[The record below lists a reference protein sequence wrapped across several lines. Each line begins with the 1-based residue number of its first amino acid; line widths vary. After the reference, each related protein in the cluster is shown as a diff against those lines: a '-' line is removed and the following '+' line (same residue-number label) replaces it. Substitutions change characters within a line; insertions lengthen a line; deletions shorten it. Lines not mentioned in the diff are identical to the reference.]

1 MTKKRDQTGFLSLQA
16 LHSMGGIV
24 SYGLGP
30 TVELK
35 IGLIAFHQSP
45 SLPEYCN
52 LTSENPRT
60 ATLVSTLVRSLE
72 PRPNPA
78 VRSTAALV
86 GASDN
91 R

>member
-1 MTKKRDQTGFLSLQA
+1 MTKKRDQTGFLSPGVTLNGRHRI
-16 LHSMGGIV
+16 LWI
-24 SYGLGP
+24 GP